1 LRKLVIVLVV
11 LLAGAWL
18 VVEIVSIPVGER
30 MVEERVAERNEN
42 AATVT
47 ADIDSFPLV
56 TRVLLTGN
64 VKELTVT
71 LDEVA
76 RQAVTFAQVRFEF
89 AGIEIDR
96 SSLRGGDFRVT
107 AIDRGTITATIDLG
121 AVGGAL
127 GRIATR
133 AGLDVR
139 VSGRTLFVGPASI
152 ELSSELLPCDPDARI
167 EGDQVVLSCTIDEV
181 PEALIEAAQR
191 R

>member
-1 LRKLVIVLVV
+1 MVLVV

-89 AGIEIDR
+89 SGIAIDR
-96 SSLRGGDFRVT
+96 SSLRGGEFRVT

-121 AVGGAL
+121 AVGGVL

-133 AGLDVR
+133 TGLDVR

-181 PEALIEAAQR
+181 PEALIEAAQQR
-191 R
+191 

>member
-1 LRKLVIVLVV
+1 LKKLVIVLVV
-11 LLAGAWL
+11 LLAGVWL
-18 VVEIVSIPVGER
+18 AVELVSIPVGER
-30 MVEERVAERNEN
+30 MVEQRVAERNEN

-56 TRVLLTGN
+56 TRVFLTGN

-89 AGIEIDR
+89 AGIAVDR

-133 AGLDVR
+133 TGLDVR